1 MRPVYQIDMPRF
13 RIAILAMICLAS
25 AANGQSDKVLTLPQ
39 GNPSFVLNPGS
50 TFSASG
56 ERKIETPRDVTA
68 PAIRAISSDLDEL
81 LRIVKNYH
89 VSGGNIGAQTLVSS
103 AINTMLEQLDPHSN
117 YYDPSAYRELIEDQQ
132 GRYSGVGTTIS
143 SYSQNGVLDTFVL
156 GVSKNTPAERAG
168 LRFGD
173 RVVEVDGRAVS
184 GIDSLEVRNRIRGP
198 LGSTVRLTI
207 EKADGSIVRNVQV
220 RREQLSQKS
229 VTNSLLLDGH
239 VGYLALTEGFGYT
252 TLAEFNSAFL
262 SLKQKGMTSLVLDL
276 RGNGGGL
283 MGQAIRI
290 AERFLPAG
298 QTIVSQRG
306 RHPAE
311 DRVWKSTN
319 AHPEKLPLVLLVDE
333 GTASASE
340 IIAGAMQ
347 DNDRATIV
355 GERTYGKGLV
365 QDIIPLED
373 GSMLTLTSERYYTP
387 SGRSIQREYSDS
399 GLYDYFRHTNKS
411 DLIDRTAI
419 AVRTRNGR
427 VVYGGDGIQPDVVVK
442 GLEMTPNRSELTDR
456 LFFHLRSD
464 RAAMRGEDFLKRFCD
479 QQPTAAKC
487 VEDLAFLRSQLAQFE
502 SYRAF
507 NDESTPIMMLKADPQ
522 IESALKVLTEN
533 RP

>member
-1 MRPVYQIDMPRF
+1 MRHVYQFDMPSF
-13 RIAILAMICLAS
+13 RAAILAILCLAS
-25 AANGQSDKVLTLPQ
+25 AANAQSDQVLSLPQ
-39 GNPSFVLNPGS
+39 GKASFVIKPGS
-50 TFSASG
+50 TFSASV
-56 ERKIETPRDVTA
+56 ERKIETPTDITA
-68 PAIRAISSDLDEL
+68 PAIKAISSDMDEL
-81 LRIVKNYH
+81 LRVVKNNH
-89 VSGGNIGAQTLVSS
+89 VSGGSVRTQALIGS
-103 AINTMLEQLDPHSN
+103 AINSMLEQLDPHSN
-117 YYDPSAYRELIEDQQ
+117 YYDPDAYRELIDDQQ
-132 GRYSGVGTTIS
+132 GRYSGIGTTIS
-143 SYSQNGVLDTFVL
+143 SYSRNGVLDTFVL
-156 GVSKNTPAERAG
+156 GVSKNTPAERVG

-173 RVVEVDGRAVS
+173 RVVEVDGQAVS

-198 LGSTVRLTI
+198 LGSTARLTI
-207 EKADGSIVRNVQV
+207 EKADGSIVRNIQV

-229 VTNSLLLDGH
+229 VTNSLLLDGN

-262 SLKQKGMTSLVLDL
+262 SLKQRGIQSLVLDL

-283 MGQAIRI
+283 MDQAIRI

-298 QTIVSQRG
+298 RTIVSQRG

-311 DRVWKSTN
+311 DRLWKSTN
-319 AHPEKLPLVLLVDE
+319 AHPENLPLVLLVDE

-347 DNDRATIV
+347 DNDRATII

-411 DLIDRTAI
+411 DLIDRSAI
-419 AVRTRNGR
+419 ATRTRNGR

-442 GLEMTPNRSELTDR
+442 GFEMTPNRSELTDR
-456 LFFHLRSD
+456 LFFYLRSD
-464 RAAMRGEDFLKRFCD
+464 RAALRGEDFLQSFCD
-479 QQPTAAKC
+479 QQEIAAKC
-487 VEDLAFLRSQLAQFE
+487 TQDLPFLRSQLAQFE
-502 SYRAF
+502 SYKAAS
-507 NDESTPIMMLKADPQ
+507 DESMPFTVLKADPQ
-522 IESALKVLTEN
+522 IKSALKFLAEKK
-533 RP
+533 P

>member
-1 MRPVYQIDMPRF
+1 
-13 RIAILAMICLAS
+13 
-25 AANGQSDKVLTLPQ
+25 
-39 GNPSFVLNPGS
+39 
-50 TFSASG
+50 
-56 ERKIETPRDVTA
+56 
-68 PAIRAISSDLDEL
+68 
-81 LRIVKNYH
+81 
-89 VSGGNIGAQTLVSS
+89 
-103 AINTMLEQLDPHSN
+103 
-117 YYDPSAYRELIEDQQ
+117 
-132 GRYSGVGTTIS
+132 
-143 SYSQNGVLDTFVL
+143 
-156 GVSKNTPAERAG
+156 
-168 LRFGD
+168 
-173 RVVEVDGRAVS
+173 
-184 GIDSLEVRNRIRGP
+184 
-198 LGSTVRLTI
+198 
-207 EKADGSIVRNVQV
+207 
-220 RREQLSQKS
+220 
-229 VTNSLLLDGH
+229 

-283 MGQAIRI
+283 MDQAIRI

-427 VVYGGDGIQPDVVVK
+427 VVYGGDGIQPEIVAK
-442 GLEMTPNRSELTDR
+442 GFEITPNRSELTDR
-456 LFFHLRSD
+456 LFFYLRSD

-487 VEDLAFLRSQLAQFE
+487 IEDLAFLRSQLAQFE
-502 SYRAF
+502 SYRAI

-533 RP
+533 KP

>member
-1 MRPVYQIDMPRF
+1 
-13 RIAILAMICLAS
+13 MICLAS

-117 YYDPSAYRELIEDQQ
+117 YYDPSAYRELIDDQQ

-229 VTNSLLLDGH
+229 VTNFLLFDGN

-283 MGQAIRI
+283 MDQAIRI

-306 RHPAE
+306 PA
-311 DRVWKSTN
+311 
-319 AHPEKLPLVLLVDE
+319 
-333 GTASASE
+333 
-340 IIAGAMQ
+340 
-347 DNDRATIV
+347 
-355 GERTYGKGLV
+355 
-365 QDIIPLED
+365 
-373 GSMLTLTSERYYTP
+373 
-387 SGRSIQREYSDS
+387 SGRRP
-399 GLYDYFRHTNKS
+399 R
-411 DLIDRTAI
+411 
-419 AVRTRNGR
+419 
-427 VVYGGDGIQPDVVVK
+427 
-442 GLEMTPNRSELTDR
+442 LEIN
-456 LFFHLRSD
+456 
-464 RAAMRGEDFLKRFCD
+464 
-479 QQPTAAKC
+479 
-487 VEDLAFLRSQLAQFE
+487 
-502 SYRAF
+502 
-507 NDESTPIMMLKADPQ
+507 
-522 IESALKVLTEN
+522 
-533 RP
+533 